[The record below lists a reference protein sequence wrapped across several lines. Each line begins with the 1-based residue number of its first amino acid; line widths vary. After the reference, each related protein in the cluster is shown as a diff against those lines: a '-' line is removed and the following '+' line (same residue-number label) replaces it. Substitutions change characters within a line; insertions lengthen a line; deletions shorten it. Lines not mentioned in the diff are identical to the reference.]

1 MQPQV
6 AQQVQ
11 QVQPAQQMNSEK
23 EWVVTLLLAILLPGI
38 DRMYAGSI
46 GLGILKF
53 ITFGGM
59 GLWWLVDIVKLV
71 TGSYK
76 DGNGTPIAS
85 K

>member
-23 EWVVTLLLAILLPGI
+23 EWVVTLLLAILLHGI

>member
-6 AQQVQ
+6 AQQAQ

>member
-6 AQQVQ
+6 EQQVQ
-11 QVQPAQQMNSEK
+11 QAQQMNSEK
-23 EWVVTLLLAILLPGI
+23 EWLVTLLLAILIPGI

-76 DGNGTPIAS
+76 DGDGNPIAS

>member
-6 AQQVQ
+6 AQPVQ
-11 QVQPAQQMNSEK
+11 QVQPVQQMNSEK